1 MPDALPQ
8 SEAIAIVGLAG
19 RFPGA
24 RDVRELWK
32 NLCAGTESITRF
44 TDEELLAAGTSPE
57 FLADP
62 QYVRARA
69 TLNDADKFDAAFF
82 GLTPRDAELTDPQH
96 RIFLE
101 CAVHA
106 LEDAALDPARF
117 NGSVGVFAG
126 SSLNTYLLHNIGSHP
141 EVLANF
147 VTQFQA
153 DGYQLLLGNDKD
165 YLATRVS
172 YKLNLRG
179 PSLNIQTACSTS
191 LVAVVQAA
199 NALLSYQCDAALA
212 GGVSITFPQE
222 RGHIFQDGSIAS
234 ADGHCRAFDAS
245 ATGTVFGHGCGVVV
259 LKRLTDSLADGDH
272 IYAVIKGAAVNN
284 DGAGKV
290 SYMAPSVAGQSEV
303 ISLAHALAGVTADS
317 IGYVEAHGTAT
328 PLGDPIEIAALT
340 SAFRATT
347 QALGSCLLG
356 TVKSNF
362 GHLEAAAGV
371 TGLIKTALAL
381 HHGKI
386 PPSLH
391 FKTPNPRIDF
401 ANSPFKVVTQLTDW
415 QLGLNPRRAGVSSFG
430 VGGTNAHVVLEESP
444 AVVRNPSETSA
455 QLLVLSAR
463 TASALDTAT
472 TNLAAHLREHPETN
486 LADTAFTLQLGRQE
500 FQHRR
505 IVVTSSADEA
515 ADLLEQRAPRR
526 VFTKGER
533 TGAPPIIFMF
543 PGQGAQYARMGAELE
558 KHEPVF
564 REALGRCAEILRP
577 QLGCDLRDAMQCEAQ
592 IAQTEIT
599 QPALFAVEYALAQLW
614 FSRGIRPSAMIGH
627 SLGEYVAAVLAEV
640 MSLEDALRL
649 LVGRAKLV
657 QTLPPGGMLAARLPE
672 SDAVEMLGDG
682 LAIAAA
688 NSPQLCVLSGTFGA
702 IEAAEKQLEARGIA
716 TRRLRTSHAFHS
728 AMMEPAIEPFLK
740 LLETVPLREPR
751 IPYISNVTGKW
762 ITATEATDRNYWA
775 GHIRQTVR
783 FSAGVAEL
791 MKDSGRILIEAGPGN
806 GLTQLVRQ
814 HGSAEAFPSLMDG
827 DEVGANLTALGRLW
841 LSGVQVDW
849 TALHAG
855 KTRRRTSLPGY
866 PFERQ
871 RHWIEPKRT
880 HPDSS
885 RNGHDAPSESGKTF
899 PEATSEASVEEVILR
914 QLSAMSDQLEVLRT
928 RQKGACSQS

>member
-117 NGSVGVFAG
+117 NGSVGIFAG

-222 RGHIFQDGSIAS
+222 RGHVFQDGSIAS

-340 SAFRATT
+340 SAFRATP

-401 ANSPFKVVTQLTDW
+401 ANSPFRVVTQLTDW
-415 QLGLNPRRAGVSSFG
+415 KPGMHPRRAGVSSFG

-444 AVVRNPSETSA
+444 AVVRNPSEASA

-486 LADTAFTLQLGRQE
+486 LTDTAFTLQLGRQE

-505 IVVTSSADEA
+505 IIVANRVDET

-526 VFTKGER
+526 IFTKGDR
-533 TGAPPIIFMF
+533 TGSPSIVFMF

-558 KHEPVF
+558 KQEPVF
-564 REALGRCAEILRP
+564 REALGRCAEILHP
-577 QLGCDLRDAMQCEAQ
+577 QLACDLRDAMRSEEQ

-614 FSRGIRPSAMIGH
+614 LSRGVRPAAMIGH
-627 SLGEYVAAVLAEV
+627 SLGEYVAAVLSEV

-657 QTLPPGGMLAARLPE
+657 QTLPAGGMLAARLPE
-672 SDAVEMLGDG
+672 SDAVELLGDG
-682 LAIAAA
+682 LSIAAA

-702 IEAAEKQLEARGIA
+702 IEAAEKKLEARGIA
-716 TRRLRTSHAFHS
+716 ARRLRTSHAFHS
-728 AMMEPAIEPFLK
+728 AMMEPAITPFLK
-740 LLETVPLREPR
+740 LLETVPLHAPR

-762 ITATEATDRNYWA
+762 ITAAEATDRHYWA

-814 HGSAEAFPSLMDG
+814 HGSAEAFPSLQDG
-827 DEVGANLTALGRLW
+827 DEISANLTALGRLW

-855 KTRRRTSLPGY
+855 KPRRRTSLPGY

-885 RNGHDAPSESGKTF
+885 RNGHDASSAPVPKSSG
-899 PEATSEASVEEVILR
+899 ATSEASVEEVILR

-928 RQKGACSQS
+928 RQKGASSQS

>member
-222 RGHIFQDGSIAS
+222 RGHVFQDGSIAS

-245 ATGTVFGHGCGVVV
+245 ATGTVFGHGCGVIV
-259 LKRLTDSLADGDH
+259 LKRLTDALADGDH

-415 QLGLNPRRAGVSSFG
+415 QLGVHPRRAGVSSFG

-444 AVVRNPSETSA
+444 AVVRNPSEASA

-505 IVVTSSADEA
+505 IIVANRVDET

-526 VFTKGER
+526 VFTKGDR
-533 TGAPPIIFMF
+533 TGSPSIVFMF

-558 KHEPVF
+558 KQEPVF
-564 REALGRCAEILRP
+564 REALGRCAEILYP
-577 QLGCDLRDAMQCEAQ
+577 QLACDLRDAMRSEEQ

-614 FSRGIRPSAMIGH
+614 LSRGVRPAAMIGH
-627 SLGEYVAAVLAEV
+627 SLGEYVAAVLSEV

-657 QTLPPGGMLAARLPE
+657 QTLPAGGMLAARLPE
-672 SDAVEMLGDG
+672 SDAVELLGDG
-682 LAIAAA
+682 LSIAAA

-702 IEAAEKQLEARGIA
+702 IEAAEKKLEARGIA
-716 TRRLRTSHAFHS
+716 ARRLRTSHAFHS
-728 AMMEPAIEPFLK
+728 AMMEPAIAPFLK
-740 LLETVPLREPR
+740 LLETVPLHEPR

-775 GHIRQTVR
+775 GHIRQTVQ
-783 FSAGVAEL
+783 FSAGVSEL
-791 MKDSGRILIEAGPGN
+791 MKDSGHILIEVGPGN

-814 HGSAEAFPSLMDG
+814 HGSNEAFPSLQDG
-827 DEVGANLTALGRLW
+827 DEIAANLTALGRLW

-855 KTRRRTSLPGY
+855 KPRRRTSLPGY

-871 RHWIEPKRT
+871 RHWIEPKQAN
-880 HPDSS
+880 PASS
-885 RNGHDAPSESGKTF
+885 RNGHDASMESEKTSSD
-899 PEATSEASVEEVILR
+899 ATSEASVEEVILR
-914 QLSAMSDQLEVLRT
+914 QLSAMSDQLEVLRK
-928 RQKGACSQS
+928 REKGACNQR

>member
-222 RGHIFQDGSIAS
+222 RGHVFQDGSIAS

-259 LKRLTDSLADGDH
+259 LKRLIDSLADGDH

-401 ANSPFKVVTQLTDW
+401 ANSPFRVVTQLTDW
-415 QLGLNPRRAGVSSFG
+415 KPGMHPRRAGVSSFG

-505 IVVTSSADEA
+505 IIVANRVDET

-526 VFTKGER
+526 VFTKGDR
-533 TGAPPIIFMF
+533 TGSPSIVFMF

-558 KHEPVF
+558 KQEPVF
-564 REALGRCAEILRP
+564 REALGRCAEILYP
-577 QLGCDLRDAMQCEAQ
+577 QLACDLRDAMRSEEQ

-614 FSRGIRPSAMIGH
+614 LSRGVRPAAMIGH
-627 SLGEYVAAVLAEV
+627 SLGEYVAAVLSEV

-657 QTLPPGGMLAARLPE
+657 QTLPAGGMLAARLPE
-672 SDAVEMLGDG
+672 SDAVELLGDG
-682 LAIAAA
+682 LSIAAA

-702 IEAAEKQLEARGIA
+702 IEAAEKKLEARGIA

-728 AMMEPAIEPFLK
+728 AMMEPAITPFLN
-740 LLETVPLREPR
+740 LLETVPLHEPR

-775 GHIRQTVR
+775 GHIRQTVQ
-783 FSAGVAEL
+783 FSAGVSEL
-791 MKDSGRILIEAGPGN
+791 MKDSGHILIEVGPGN

-814 HGSAEAFPSLMDG
+814 HGSNEAFPSLQDG
-827 DEVGANLTALGRLW
+827 DEISTNFTSLGRLW

-855 KTRRRTSLPGY
+855 KPRRRTSLPGY

-871 RHWIEPKRT
+871 RHWIEPKQAN
-880 HPDSS
+880 PASS
-885 RNGHDAPSESGKTF
+885 RNGHDASFESVKTSSD
-899 PEATSEASVEEVILR
+899 ATSEASVEEVILR
-914 QLSAMSDQLEVLRT
+914 QLSAMSDQLEVLRK
-928 RQKGACSQS
+928 RKKDACNQS